1 MGNGKKYGFAAAI
14 SQRTDTFAERQQLVS
29 VGMVFLLST
38 GRNLALENIRMFCFL
53 PDIVKAQTETQWDHK
68 GCRNR
73 FRRSNCERGFYHES
87 VDWSGRMHWL
97 RPVRNNLSSRFSHG
111 WGRPCRS
118 LYRSGPCRG
127 NGCCNRSPWQLSG
140 FGHSYRRI
148 NLHCTGEKA
157 ERLDFCIE

>member
-1 MGNGKKYGFAAAI
+1 MLPENFHPMRLFRLPYAHNIMVTTGSGKNKFSLNGWAMAKKYGFAAAI

-53 PDIVKAQTETQWDHK
+53 PDIVKAQIKTERGRK

-87 VDWSGRMHWL
+87 VD
-97 RPVRNNLSSRFSHG
+97 
-111 WGRPCRS
+111 
-118 LYRSGPCRG
+118 
-127 NGCCNRSPWQLSG
+127 
-140 FGHSYRRI
+140 
-148 NLHCTGEKA
+148 
-157 ERLDFCIE
+157 